1 MPRLF
6 QDLFEKAMWY
16 VVEIGI
22 EKKVSNG
29 DDFELQF
36 EKDFISVK
44 ASNRLIAI
52 NEVKKLV
59 DDWKN
64 TYENETAYIVGAKA
78 KH

>member
-29 DDFELQF
+29 DDFELKF

-44 ASNRLIAI
+44 ASNRQIAI

-59 DDWKN
+59 DDWKD